1 MSRRGLFLPPFDA
14 LADPV
19 LLADV
24 AVEAEAAGWDGVFL
38 WDHLLY
44 ADPVTEIADPWT
56 CLAAIAVRTTR
67 LQFGPMVTPLTRRRP
82 QVLARQAAT
91 LDRLSGGRLV
101 LGFGLGDDGGV
112 GELSRF
118 GEELDAKVRA
128 ARLDEGLGLL
138 RRLLAGEQVDH
149 DGEHFTARDVRFL
162 PAATRPGG
170 IPFWIGGRWPNA
182 APLRRAARHD
192 GAFVISLSGPD
203 DLTGVRQTLADAR
216 DGDLTGFDVVVE
228 LPAGADTAPWEAA
241 GATWVLT
248 RLGPYRLDVD
258 EVRRVVR
265 AGLR

>member
-19 LLADV
+19 LLADL
-24 AVEAEAAGWDGVFL
+24 AADAEEAGWDGVFL

-44 ADPVTEIADPWT
+44 AEPVTEISDPWT
-56 CLAAIAVRTTR
+56 CCAAIAVRTTR

-118 GEELDAKVRA
+118 GEELDARVRA

-138 RRLLAGEQVDH
+138 RRKPH
-149 DGEHFTARDVRFL
+149 D
-162 PAATRPGG
+162 
-170 IPFWIGGRWPNA
+170 NSS
-182 APLRRAARHD
+182 RR
-192 GAFVISLSGPD
+192 SS
-203 DLTGVRQTLADAR
+203 
-216 DGDLTGFDVVVE
+216 E
-228 LPAGADTAPWEAA
+228 
-241 GATWVLT
+241 
-248 RLGPYRLDVD
+248 
-258 EVRRVVR
+258 
-265 AGLR
+265 